1 MELIIFIGL
10 QGSGKSTFY
19 RTCLAATHEHVSK
32 DVLGNNKNPNRRQLQ
47 LIERALQAQHSVAV
61 DNTNPTI
68 EVRRPLIELGRQY
81 GATIIGYYFE
91 ADLKQS
97 LERNRQRAGK
107 AKVPDVAL
115 YVTFKKLESPSYAEG
130 FDKLYSVRITGSADF
145 EISAWAGKEFTPLES
160 QPSRHHQASPPIET
174 PEQHHLEQND
184 A

>member
-19 RTCLAATHEHVSK
+19 RTYLAVTHEHVSK

-68 EVRRPLIELGRQY
+68 EVRRPLVELGRQY
-81 GATIIGYYFE
+81 GAIITGYYFE

-97 LERNRQRAGK
+97 LERNR
-107 AKVPDVAL
+107 
-115 YVTFKKLESPSYAEG
+115 
-130 FDKLYSVRITGSADF
+130 
-145 EISAWAGKEFTPLES
+145 
-160 QPSRHHQASPPIET
+160 
-174 PEQHHLEQND
+174 
-184 A
+184 

>member
-19 RTCLAATHEHVSK
+19 RTYLAATHEHVSK

-47 LIERALQAQHSVAV
+47 LIERALQTQHSVAV

-68 EVRRPLIELGRQY
+68 EIRRPLVELGRQY
-81 GATIIGYYFE
+81 GAIITGYYFA
-91 ADLKQS
+91 ADLKHS
-97 LERNRQRAGK
+97 LERNRQRSGK

-115 YVTFKKLESPSYAEG
+115 YTTFKKLEPPSYAEG
-130 FDKLYSVRITGSADF
+130 FAKLYSVRITDSAHF
-145 EISAWAGKEFTPLES
+145 EINEWAGNEFIPPES
-160 QPSRHHQASPPIET
+160 RPSGHRQVSPPTET
-174 PEQHHLEQND
+174 PGQHHVEQND

>member
-19 RTCLAATHEHVSK
+19 RTYLAATHEHVSK
-32 DVLGNNKNPNRRQLQ
+32 DIVGNNKNPNRRQLQ
-47 LIERALQAQHSVAV
+47 LIERAFQFQHSVAV

-81 GATIIGYYFE
+81 GAIIIGYYFE

-97 LERNRQRAGK
+97 LERNRQRLGK

-115 YVTFKKLESPSYAEG
+115 YTTFKKLEPPSFSEG
-130 FDKLYSVRITGSADF
+130 FAKLYSVRIAANTHF
-145 EISAWAGKEFTPLES
+145 EINEWAANKLIPPES
-160 QPSRHHQASPPIET
+160 QPSRHGQVLPPTET
-174 PEQHHLEQND
+174 PGQHHIEQND